1 METFEGLNWGVLKKV
16 QVVAQQYATFY
27 LSQNII
33 GFDEISITSGQNFEE
48 IPHIF
53 ESAGFRENEELTN
66 AGLKWKKEVV
76 LRIPKLRN
84 EVSSFLENYEGR
96 KLVLLVTDMNDES
109 FLVYPMRM
117 TRQRNIPGQATGLN
131 ATEVRFYGESTIE
144 APTVTNMDASP

>member
-16 QVVAQQYATFY
+16 QVVAQQYASFY
-27 LSQNII
+27 LSQNSI

-84 EVSSFLENYEGR
+84 EVSTFLENYEGR